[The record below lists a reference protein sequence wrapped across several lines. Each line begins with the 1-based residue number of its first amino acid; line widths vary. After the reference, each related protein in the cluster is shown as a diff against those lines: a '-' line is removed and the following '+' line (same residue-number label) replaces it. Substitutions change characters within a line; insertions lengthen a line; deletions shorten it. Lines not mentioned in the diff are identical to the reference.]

1 MINSKMVE
9 IEIENKIEN
18 ENENE
23 NEKQPNK
30 HYQKY
35 SSIIKATATKWMKEN
50 KEEVNRQYRERYA
63 NDPELRERIKL
74 KARDRARKLRA
85 EKLAQLQ
92 AK

>member
-35 SSIIKATATKWMKEN
+35 KQIIKATATKWMQEN

-63 NDPELRERIKL
+63 NDAELRERIKL
-74 KARDRARKLRA
+74 KARERAQRLRA

-92 AK
+92 VK